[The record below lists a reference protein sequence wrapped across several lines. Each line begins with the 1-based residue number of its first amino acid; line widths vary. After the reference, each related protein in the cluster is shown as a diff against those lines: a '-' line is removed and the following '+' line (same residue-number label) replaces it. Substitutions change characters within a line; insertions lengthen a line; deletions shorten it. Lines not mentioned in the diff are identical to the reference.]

1 MAYARLGTKSAGSI
15 VKININGTVRELLVL
30 HQGKPSSV
38 YDDSFNG
45 GTIVCQK
52 DFYSIGKWADGSLS
66 NDNSDYANSS
76 VHAEIN
82 STFYNQIDSAIRSQ
96 IKTVKIPY
104 SKGYGSKSSVVSGS
118 SGLSC
123 KVFLLSGTEVGL
135 GDQTGSNWNDTKY
148 LPTEGARLDY
158 FSSTSKRIAYNGS
171 TAYKWWLRS
180 PSTSTYRDYYVWW
193 VNADGTGEYGVDN
206 QNFGI
211 RPAFVLPSALYVADD
226 GTLTTNTAPSTPGR
240 FTISVRSSSDHS
252 FNIAWGSSS
261 DAEGNLVG
269 YVLQRT
275 TNKGSSWDQIFKG
288 SGTEIVDYPS
298 LFTTTVTYRVAAY
311 DSEGLYSDWRYSDS
325 TTVTINTAPST
336 PGYVTVTTPSGINI
350 DPTLKITW
358 GASTDAEGNLSG
370 YVLERFTNTGGRWMQ
385 VYQGSATTFT
395 DNVTGGASN
404 VMYRVKAYDSEGLE
418 SDWRTSGDI
427 IIPTNKPPVVSVNST
442 ALGEKNEPFALDY
455 IVSDPDNDTL
465 TVTEQLDSKTTA
477 THPGVTSGTTLTF
490 GQASTEDDFRRILNG
505 DHTIQITASDGRAS
519 TSANVTFSKAVH
531 SASISLVQPMAVS
544 DPITAAVL
552 TVTGSIP
559 ADAIFKVEATNNA
572 LDDSPVW
579 QDVTEEVRKGVN
591 IVFDNQ
597 TAAKGA
603 AFNFRVSV
611 ARGPSGT
618 GGYIEAVSGAFQ

>member
-15 VKININGTVRELLVL
+15 VKINVDGTARNFLIVHQGLPGSMYDSSCNGTWVLLQDIYKSILDLKVNW
-30 HQGKPSSV
+30 
-38 YDDSFNG
+38 DSKANDYGDSDINAYLNG
-45 GTIVCQK
+45 T
-52 DFYSIGKWADGSLS
+52 FL
-66 NDNSDYANSS
+66 NLLDYN
-76 VHAEIN
+76 
-82 STFYNQIDSAIRSQ
+82 IRNAVQ
-96 IKTVKIPY
+96 QVKIPY
-104 SKGYGSKSSVVSGS
+104 SPKGGSTSGFTTS
-118 SGLSC
+118 TGVATGADGLSC
-123 KVFLLSGTEVGL
+123 KVFLLSGTEVGCKE
-135 GDQTGSNWNDTKY
+135 TY
-148 LPTEGARLDY
+148 LSVEGANLSY
-158 FSSTSKRIAYNGS
+158 FNGASSRVAYNSSTGKA
-171 TAYKWWLRS
+171 ADWFLRS
-180 PSTSTYRDYYVWW
+180 PDNYSAYR
-193 VNADGTGEYGVDN
+193 N
-206 QNFGI
+206 QAWYIKTNGYPDRTNIAMNYITF
-211 RPAFVLPSALYVADD
+211 RPAFVLPSTLYVADD
-226 GTLTTNTAPSTPGR
+226 GTLTTNTAPSIPGA
-240 FTISVRSSSDHS
+240 FTISVRSSFDHS

-261 DAEGNLVG
+261 DAEGNLSG
-269 YVLQRT
+269 YVLERSVGGGAWTQIY
-275 TNKGSSWDQIFKG
+275 KGQG
-288 SGTEIVDYPS
+288 REIIDYPS
-298 LFTTTVTYRVAAY
+298 SYTTTVTYRVKAY
-311 DSEGLYSDWRYSDS
+311 DSEGLESSWRYSDN
-325 TTVTINTAPST
+325 TTVTINTAPTT

-358 GASTDAEGNLSG
+358 GASIDAEGNLSG

-385 VYQGSATTFT
+385 VYQGPATTFT
-395 DNVTGGASN
+395 ETVTGGASN

-418 SDWRTSGDI
+418 SDWRTSSQI

-442 ALGEKNEPFALDY
+442 ALGEKNDPFALDY

-531 SASISLVQPMAVS
+531 SASITLVQPMAVS

-559 ADAIFKVEATNNA
+559 ADAVFKVEVTNNA
-572 LDDSPVW
+572 LDDLPVW
-579 QDVTEEVRKGVN
+579 QDVTEEVKKGVN
-591 IVFDNQ
+591 IVFSNS

-611 ARGPSGT
+611 TRGPSGT